1 MATLWEM
8 LAGDTRRF
16 AIRLAFGPDP
26 DDGRG
31 AARDLSLSWGSF
43 QLWVEGRNLCA
54 HMEEGERL
62 ESVHWYLLPLI
73 EWFANN
79 WNPLL
84 HEERLPV
91 RNVGT
96 NAWESLQE
104 TCFPP
109 GAVEADEVLADEWCR
124 HWQSWWYR
132 HALHVASEGGLFPDV
147 VFRRFRDTVEI
158 SWGDAPSV
166 GTPAGYEFV
175 ENAGAV
181 RCSPHEVAG
190 PLHQVLSAAVE
201 HLVKANPGSE
211 RLDALSSTLRI
222 RSRVAQRR
230 ERLAWLAGL
239 GTDLD
244 TVNRGLSRTR
254 RWLADAGATHLLED
268 GQFNPLVAT
277 GSCQA
282 ALMFGCVAPDVRRE
296 DVLELARV
304 MVARRSG
311 EFNPPPSLAAGVP
324 VMQADQR
331 PWSQGYALAEDFIEQ
346 LGLSK
351 CLAPAG
357 FVDVE
362 RILTLLGV
370 DTVQTS
376 LTDKNIRG
384 VAVAGPRYRPCVALN
399 ESSYWNADVKGRR
412 FTLAHE
418 LCHLLFDWEAGR
430 ALAIVSGPW
439 APVDIERRANAFA
452 AMLLMPTAVVQEAIA
467 RAVEPVATP
476 DGVRE
481 VANRLHTGFEATL
494 RHVAN
499 LGFIDEYDR
508 HRITVVANSHG

>member
-16 AIRLAFGPDP
+16 AIRLAFRPDP

-31 AARDLSLSWGSF
+31 ADPDLSLSWGGL

-62 ESVHWYLLPLI
+62 EFVNWYLLPLI

-91 RNVGT
+91 RNVAAS
-96 NAWESLQE
+96 AWESLQE

-109 GAVEADEVLADEWCR
+109 RPVEADEALANEWHGR
-124 HWQSWWYR
+124 WQSWWYR

-147 VFRRFRDTVEI
+147 VFRRFRDAVEI
-158 SWGDAPSV
+158 SWGDAPST

-175 ENAGAV
+175 ETAGTV
-181 RCSPHEVAG
+181 RFSPQEVAG
-190 PLHQVLSAAVE
+190 PLHQVLSEAVG
-201 HLVKANPGSE
+201 HLAKANPGSE
-211 RLDALSSTLRI
+211 RLAALGRTLRV
-222 RSRVAQRR
+222 RSRIGQRG

-239 GTDLD
+239 GTDVD
-244 TVNRGLSRTR
+244 TVNKGLSRAR
-254 RWLADAGATHLLED
+254 RWLAAADATRLLDD
-268 GQFNPLVAT
+268 GQFDPLVAT

-282 ALMFGCVAPDVRRE
+282 ALMFGCVAPDVGRE
-296 DVLELARV
+296 DVLELARI

-311 EFNPPPSLAAGVP
+311 KFNPPPSLATAVP
-324 VMQADQR
+324 VIQADQR
-331 PWSQGYALAEDFIEQ
+331 PWSQAYALAEDFIEQ
-346 LGLSK
+346 FGLKK
-351 CLAPAG
+351 CLAAAG
-357 FVDVE
+357 FVDIE
-362 RILTLLGV
+362 RILALLGV

-376 LTDKNIRG
+376 LADENIRG

-399 ESSYWNADVKGRR
+399 ETSYWNANVKGRR

-430 ALAIVSGPW
+430 GLAIASGPW
-439 APVDIERRANAFA
+439 APVDVERRANAFA

-467 RAVEPVATP
+467 HAVEPVETP
-476 DGVRE
+476 DGIQE
-481 VANRLHTGFEATL
+481 VANRLQTGFEATL
-494 RHVAN
+494 RHVTN
-499 LGFIDEYDR
+499 LGFIDDYDR
-508 HRITVVANSHG
+508 HRIAAAAER